1 MRERGS
7 HNLTEGDEIAPGR
20 SVLKSLGGGS
30 RYEALLVWDEPRF
43 AIMVAKV
50 LRPGAV
56 DEPAALEDLRR
67 EAEALHA
74 LAHPV
79 IVRGFDAILDGP
91 FPHLLLEHL
100 EGPSLRRLLSRE
112 PVLHPQQLLPLA
124 LHVAA
129 GLHYMA
135 GAGWVHLDIKP
146 DNLIMGVPPRI
157 IDLSIAR
164 TVERAARTTGALGT
178 EGYMAPEQCG
188 MPGWEERIGP
198 AADVFGLCATLWRAA
213 TGSRPWPRDRTRP
226 HPQLD
231 GPPPDPARPLRP
243 DLEELLRA
251 GLARD
256 PADRPS
262 ARQLALGFEP
272 LVRDL
277 PVKAGWRK
285 GRR

>member
-7 HNLTEGDEIAPGR
+7 HDLIEGDEIAAGR

-30 RYEALLVWDEPRF
+30 RYEALLVWDEARF

-56 DEPAALEDLRR
+56 DEAAALEDLRR

-79 IVRGFDAILDGP
+79 IVRGFDAILEGP

-112 PVLHPQQLLPLA
+112 PVLHDQQLLPLA

-129 GLHYMA
+129 GLHYLA

-164 TVERAARTTGALGT
+164 TVQRAAHTTGTLGT

-188 MPGWEERIGP
+188 EPGWQERIGP
-198 AADVFGLCATLWRAA
+198 PADVFGLCATLWRAA
-213 TGSRPWPRDRTRP
+213 TGSRPWPRDRARP

-231 GPPPDPARPLRP
+231 GPPPAPARPLRP
-243 DLEELLRA
+243 ELEELLRA

-262 ARQLALGFEP
+262 ARQLALGLEP

-277 PVKAGWRK
+277 PIKAGWRK